1 MVVGFITTYTITQR
15 KPECKEKD
23 REPEEYLSTRETL
36 NVKGK
41 PECARENVNVRRK
54 PEYQGKPECK
64 EEDREPDEN
73 LSTREN
79 LNVKRETESQK
90 NT

>member
-1 MVVGFITTYTITQR
+1 MNGKLYIQQHFSYVVVVRQ
-15 KPECKEKD
+15 
-23 REPEEYLSTRETL
+23 S
-36 NVKGK
+36 
-41 PECARENVNVRRK
+41 ARRK

-64 EEDREPDEN
+64 EEDREPDEI

-90 NT
+90 NP